1 MDLAVQYRGLA
12 EGALVLTPEGR
23 YATTFAASAAEP
35 AVSPAMKLYEESR
48 QMNPRLAMLQAE
60 QARVLAE
67 VYRRAG
73 ELAGRLR
80 ALSLPREGASP
91 RQARAAL
98 SSQPQALAATASPGA
113 TAPARYGL
121 AVTLPASGRRVLSK
135 LRNPVAAV
143 TELSG
148 EQGFLLTVAGEA
160 HQLSV
165 EVAPGGTPSTQ
176 EEFLKRLARAIG
188 GADARIKAEVVY
200 EFVDA
205 RDPAARSRPMNRVV
219 RLQIASASGGEG
231 VDFSL
236 EDAAGSRLVAAY
248 GLDKG
253 SPRHG
258 ALLEVGGNELRQAE
272 DQVSLDQ
279 GRVTATALAATH
291 GEARVAVEEGLATL
305 KGELEQVFRSTTSWW
320 LSGPAGRPPAPFPQ
334 GPHHPSPGG
343 GPGCGQAGPARQRGR
358 PPDRGPGFG
367 AAIEAEYDYAG
378 LVLWGAGGW
387 ATALARKLDQ
397 VLAADPAGFAA
408 ELLPQSPFE
417 ARQQAWDL
425 LQQLGKG
432 IINGYA

>member
-1 MDLAVQYRGLA
+1 M
-12 EGALVLTPEGR
+12 
-23 YATTFAASAAEP
+23 
-35 AVSPAMKLYEESR
+35 
-48 QMNPRLAMLQAE
+48 
-60 QARVLAE
+60 
-67 VYRRAG
+67 
-73 ELAGRLR
+73 
-80 ALSLPREGASP
+80 
-91 RQARAAL
+91 
-98 SSQPQALAATASPGA
+98 
-113 TAPARYGL
+113 
-121 AVTLPASGRRVLSK
+121 TLPASGRRVLSK

-176 EEFLKRLARAIG
+176 EVCLKRVAGAIG

-291 GEARVAVEEGLATL
+291 GEARVAVEEGLAEEPAARAEVGGQL
-305 KGELEQVFRSTTSWW
+305 AAGGSGEIQQVAGQAVRKEA
-320 LSGPAGRPPAPFPQ
+320 GPQ
-334 GPHHPSPGG
+334 VVPSPRH
-343 GPGCGQAGPARQRGR
+343 PGEAWPTT
-358 PPDRGPGFG
+358 DR
-367 AAIEAEYDYAG
+367 YG
-378 LVLWGAGGW
+378 LWHRAV
-387 ATALARKLDQ
+387 
-397 VLAADPAGFAA
+397 
-408 ELLPQSPFE
+408 
-417 ARQQAWDL
+417 
-425 LQQLGKG
+425 
-432 IINGYA
+432 